1 LHQKQQIRAPSAQLL
16 TPMVVLYVFY
26 LIYSKLLLTFLGEEI
41 LPVFEIN
48 ICHLQDVKIPL
59 RLNLSL
65 LLSSSHDHV
74 RNHVDTVQIVDVV
87 IVVVIIIVVVVVNDA
102 DDVENRGDADDGEGQ
117 ELKGRKA

>member
-1 LHQKQQIRAPSAQLL
+1 MKNVTRGGGSEKSQNSV
-16 TPMVVLYVFY
+16 TYY
-26 LIYSKLLLTFLGEEI
+26 LNDP

-48 ICHLQDVKIPL
+48 IRHLQDVKIPL

-74 RNHVDTVQIVDVV
+74 RNHVDAVQIIDVI
-87 IVVVIIIVVVVVNDA
+87 IVVVIIIIVVVVDDA